1 MAGPVHGAFP
11 VINRTTSAS
20 NLLRRYARL
29 PFPLLQAAA
38 GDIVRLGRLR
48 LRIPGGFR
56 IRASVLAGTERVR
69 SILDR
74 AIGPGDTVVDVGANI
89 GYVTCL
95 AADRVGPAGRVIA
108 IEPAEDNLAVLREN
122 LRANR
127 FRDAEV
133 IAAAAGARQEARDL
147 FVRGDVSAV
156 NSLYPESCYSK
167 VTRVVPVPVVRLDD
181 VVDAADLVKVDVEG
195 GELDVLDGMP
205 RLLASPLLQL
215 VMEWHPTLQRA
226 AGRGAIE
233 LPLFLLDSGFEVE
246 MIGSFGSRPATRRD
260 LTDTAAKLM
269 KQGRPVELFARR
281 GGR

>member
-1 MAGPVHGAFP
+1 MPTPAVLTS
-11 VINRTTSAS
+11 TTSS
-20 NLLRRYARL
+20 NLLRRYAGL
-29 PFPLLQAAA
+29 PFPLVQAAA
-38 GDIVRLGRLR
+38 GDAVRLGRLR
-48 LRIPGGFR
+48 VRIPGGFR

-74 AIGPGDTVVDVGANI
+74 AVGPGDTVVDVGANI

-108 IEPAEDNLAVLREN
+108 VEPAEDNLAILREN

-127 FRDAEV
+127 FRDVEV
-133 IAAAAGARQEARDL
+133 IAAAAGGRQETRDL

-156 NSLYPESCYSK
+156 NSLYRESCYAK

-181 VVDAADLVKVDVEG
+181 VVDAADLVKIDVEG
-195 GELDVLDGMP
+195 GELDVLAGMS

-215 VMEWHPTLQRA
+215 VVEWHPTLQRA

-246 MIGSFGSRPATRRD
+246 MIGHFRSRAAARHD
-260 LTDTAAKLM
+260 LTGVAERLM
-269 KQGRPVELFARR
+269 KQGRPVDLFARR
-281 GGR
+281 ASR